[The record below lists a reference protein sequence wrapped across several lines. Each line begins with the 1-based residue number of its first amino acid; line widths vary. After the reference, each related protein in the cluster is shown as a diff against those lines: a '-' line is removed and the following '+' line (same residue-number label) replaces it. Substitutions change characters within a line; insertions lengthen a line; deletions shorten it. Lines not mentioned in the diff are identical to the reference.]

1 MQMKRGGHLIPRRSL
16 LRLGGAAS
24 AMFAAGRALPQ
35 SFSWDQIRLRFKLL
49 KEMKNAVLMAM
60 APDCGRMCIWLTK
73 KPIGRFILRA
83 NGDRRGVDQDP
94 PSSGTLTIVEIGTW
108 KEIFST
114 PLAGEPMEFS
124 FFAGG
129 DALYGVTEPQSLSHK
144 LSGRVAMVIDL
155 RSGEVK
161 RLPAPA
167 TADTIYY
174 SALRDRTLIGV
185 RDDHALL
192 LAEWPSL
199 REPASATVKGRM
211 HGGVSLTADGR
222 RLIHVVDQSLVC
234 RRTEDFA
241 VLWHRE
247 IDASIDMS
255 ATLNGRGVPG
265 PSLSVAYP
273 CFSAD
278 GSTVAL
284 GARRVNS
291 TAAPVEFYIEILNG
305 NNGGTIVRWPKNPGD
320 GVTLSA
326 DGKLLAVAEL
336 AEVGN
341 DLEAMVHM
349 YQVPSGREVATG
361 VHDRVARSRRL
372 GATMH
377 GSTFGF
383 TEDGKYFVT
392 GNSYKVR
399 IWQIERG

>member
-1 MQMKRGGHLIPRRSL
+1 MKQHDLIPRRSL
-16 LRLGGAAS
+16 LGYGCAGS
-24 AMFAAGRALPQ
+24 AILAAAGRALSQ
-35 SFSWDQIRLRFKLL
+35 SFSGGKVRLRFKPL
-49 KEMKNAVLMAM
+49 KEMNDAVLLAM
-60 APDCGRMCIWLTK
+60 APDCGRMCIWVTK
-73 KPIGRFILRA
+73 KPIGRFMLRA
-83 NGDRRGVDQDP
+83 NGDRRSVDQDP
-94 PSSGTLTIVEIGTW
+94 PPSGTLTIMEIGTW

-114 PLAGEPMEFS
+114 PLAGEPMDFS
-124 FFAGG
+124 FFNGG
-129 DALYGVTEPQSLSHK
+129 DALYGMAEPHSLSHK
-144 LSGRVAMVIDL
+144 LRDRVAMVIDL

-161 RLPAPA
+161 RLPAPV
-167 TADTIYY
+167 TADTIHY
-174 SALRDRTLIGV
+174 SALRDLTLIGV
-185 RDDHALL
+185 RYDHTLL

-199 REPASATVKGRM
+199 RELASATVKGRM
-211 HGGVSLTADGR
+211 HGCVRLTADRR

-247 IDASIDMS
+247 IDPSIDMS

-273 CFSAD
+273 CCSAD

-284 GARRVNS
+284 GACRVNG
-291 TAAPVEFYIEILNG
+291 TAAPVEFYIEILSG

-320 GVTLSA
+320 GLTLSA
-326 DGKLLAVAEL
+326 DGKLLGVAEL
-336 AEVGN
+336 AEVGS
-341 DLEAMVHM
+341 DLVAMVHM
-349 YQVPSGREVATG
+349 YQVPAGREVATV

-372 GATMH
+372 GAMM
-377 GSTFGF
+377 SRTFGF

>member
-1 MQMKRGGHLIPRRSL
+1 MKRHGLIPRRSL
-16 LRLGGAAS
+16 LGFGCAGS
-24 AMFAAGRALPQ
+24 AVLAAAGRALSQ
-35 SFSWDQIRLRFKLL
+35 SFSWDQVRLRFKPL
-49 KEMKNAVLMAM
+49 KEMNNAVLLAM
-60 APDCGRMCIWLTK
+60 APDCGRMCIWVTK
-73 KPIGRFILRA
+73 KPIGRFMLRA
-83 NGDRRGVDQDP
+83 NGDRRSVDHDP
-94 PSSGTLTIVEIGTW
+94 PSSGTLTIMEIGTW

-114 PLAGEPMEFS
+114 PLAGEPMGFS
-124 FFAGG
+124 FFVGG
-129 DALYGVTEPQSLSHK
+129 DALYGVAEPHSLSHK
-144 LSGRVAMVIDL
+144 LSDRVAMVIDL

-167 TADTIYY
+167 TADTTYY

-199 REPASATVKGRM
+199 HEFATATVKGRM
-211 HGGVSLTADGR
+211 HGGVSLTADRR

-273 CFSAD
+273 SFSAD

-305 NNGGTIVRWPKNPGD
+305 NNGGPIVRWPKNPGD

-349 YQVPSGREVATG
+349 YQVPSGREVATV

-383 TEDGKYFVT
+383 TEDGNYFVT